1 MGKNALA
8 LGADFLGPD
17 RMGNLGAEHLDFAAV
32 GLPQQGSDLF
42 GKVGTVVHH
51 RQQDTVDLELGVD
64 LPLHLVYGLEQLFQ
78 ALGGQVLR
86 LDGDYDPVGGGQG
99 VDREHTQGWL
109 AVNQDMGILSLERVQ
124 ILPQDGLTAHGV
136 HQGDLHAGELDVGG
150 HQVNALRVVQDTFAG
165 AQRLVHQD
173 TAHRVGQGKGQL
185 VRLGM
190 AQADGQAALRVPVDQ
205 QNFLPGLRQPNPQVR
220 AGGCLANA
228 AFLVGDGDNLRV
240 Q

>member
-1 MGKNALA
+1 MGKNTLA
-8 LGADFLGPD
+8 LGTDFLCSD
-17 RMGNLGAEHLDFAAV
+17 RMGNLSSEHFDFAAV
-32 GLPQQGSDLF
+32 GFSQQSRNLL
-42 GKVGTVVHH
+42 GKVGAVVHH

-64 LPLHLVYGLEQLFQ
+64 LPFHLIDRLEQLFQ
-78 ALGGQVLR
+78 ALGGQILR

-124 ILPQDGLTAHGV
+124 VLPQDGLTAHGV
-136 HQGDLHAGELDVGG
+136 HQGDLHAGELDVGR
-150 HQVNALRVVQDTFAG
+150 HQVNAFRVVQDALAG

-173 TAHRVGQGKGQL
+173 TAHRIGQGKGQL

-190 AQADGQAALRVPVDQ
+190 PQADGQAALRVPVDQ
-205 QNFLPGLRQPNPQVR
+205 QHFLSGLRQPNPQVG
-220 AGGCLANA
+220 AGGRFANA
-228 AFLVGDGDNLRV
+228 AFLVGDGDDLRV

>member
-1 MGKNALA
+1 MYDYIKAL
-8 LGADFLGPD
+8 
-17 RMGNLGAEHLDFAAV
+17 
-32 GLPQQGSDLF
+32 Q
-42 GKVGTVVHH
+42 
-51 RQQDTVDLELGVD
+51 
-64 LPLHLVYGLEQLFQ
+64 
-78 ALGGQVLR
+78 
-86 LDGDYDPVGGGQG
+86 
-99 VDREHTQGWL
+99 
-109 AVNQDMGILSLERVQ
+109 ILSLQRVQ
-124 ILPQDGLTAHGV
+124 ILPKDGLTAHGI
-136 HQGDLHAGELDVGG
+136 HQRDLHAGELDVGG
-150 HQVNALRVVQDTFAG
+150 HQVNAFRVVQDTLSG

-173 TAHRVGQGKGQL
+173 TAHCVGQGKGQL